1 MSYAIGQIHP
11 QCPWAVRPGM
21 AFHHVIPRSI
31 LIRVFNRLLAGH
43 VESAEAE
50 ARTCLF
56 QFLALCN
63 RNHPGLERVADRLRS
78 DPRAPRRAGH
88 NPLAPL
94 AIHEVTEIHR
104 SVIWPAWDVVE
115 GPAKRGDDPA
125 DHYLDRFTAGL
136 TADEAQQ
143 MRAIE
148 ELFPALQAAI
158 TSGPS
163 ASLGASIRAA
173 RMRLNRP
180 APIRYRPD
188 MWDETVKPAR
198 KRR

>member
-11 QCPWAVRPGM
+11 QCPWTVGAGM

-31 LIRVFNRLLAGH
+31 LIRVFNRLLADH
-43 VESAEAE
+43 VQSAEAE

-56 QFLALCN
+56 QFLALCS
-63 RNHPGLERVADRLRS
+63 RNHPDLERMVDRLRS

-88 NPLAPL
+88 NPIAPL
-94 AIHEVTEIHR
+94 AIHELTEVHR

-115 GPAKRGDDPA
+115 GPAQRGDDPA
-125 DHYLDRFTAGL
+125 DHYLDRFTVGL
-136 TADEAQQ
+136 TGEESGQ

-148 ELFPALQAAI
+148 TLFPALTHAI
-158 TSGPS
+158 GAGPS
-163 ASLGASIRAA
+163 GSLSSSIRAGRQA
-173 RMRLNRP
+173 LQRST
-180 APIRYRPD
+180 PIRFRAG
-188 MWDETVKPAR
+188 MWDLSVKPAR